1 MEKYNFII
9 ALVIILGV
17 CGAGFCFAFLKK
29 KGIKVDT
36 VLEDAKEVVEDA
48 GVAIQA
54 GKSISSNP
62 IFNKLDLIDRLAQEA
77 VGTAQQLYIS
87 SQLPAEQRKE
97 KALKIMSQGFKEA
110 NINETPELDN
120 LANMA
125 IEYAVYNSKSD
136 TEKAGQQQ
144 NILAQQN
151 TALQKQITQLNIDKA
166 QLQTQITE
174 LTNKNVELNDKL
186 TAVKS
191 TVIQAAQQ

>member
-36 VLEDAKEVVEDA
+36 VLEDVKEVVEDA
-48 GVAIQA
+48 GVVIQA

-110 NINETPELDN
+110 NIKETPELDN

-151 TALQKQITQLNIDKA
+151 TNLQNQITQLNIDKA

-186 TAVKS
+186 IAVKS

>member
-1 MEKYNFII
+1 MEKYSFII

-17 CGAGFCFAFLKK
+17 CGAGFIFAFLKK

-48 GVAIQA
+48 GVVIQA
-54 GKSISSNP
+54 GKSLSSNP

-97 KALKIMSQGFKEA
+97 KAKEIMSQGFKEA
-110 NINETPELDN
+110 NIKETPELDN
-120 LANMA
+120 LVDMA

-136 TEKAGQQQ
+136 AEKTGQQQ
-144 NILAQQN
+144 NALAQQN
-151 TALQKQITQLNIDKA
+151 TVLQNQIAQLNAEKA
-166 QLQTQITE
+166 QLQAQITE
-174 LTNKNVELNDKL
+174 LTNKNTELNDKL